1 MAGSPAAPGLAPGAI
16 RWGRARGSLP
26 GMSDAPSPA
35 KRQRRTTAS
44 LTALRHLAREAAEA
58 GEPMREI
65 ARRLDLP
72 WSTLTKWARE
82 DGFRHKDIAARQA
95 AAAKAQDEAD
105 HIRQQ
110 AELAARR
117 TILRDEEDEEGGDEP
132 FTPRSQTDEEITL
145 ARARVGALLEAGYIP
160 EAEQD
165 MRAARRLTSLQSF
178 AAPVRAATEAA
189 TQQMRQAQM
198 NAALYR
204 AALQV
209 CACWEEGDTPPD
221 HLPWIV
227 SATFQKRLAIAR
239 EVVLAVDPDDEGS
252 DQELTEHMIM
262 LAAQGWFRNFHPLLR
277 EAITTLTLQGN
288 HALAEK
294 VGGFLKAEQAALPT
308 LIQWCHANG
317 YGYYGEV

>member
-1 MAGSPAAPGLAPGAI
+1 
-16 RWGRARGSLP
+16 
-26 GMSDAPSPA
+26 MSDAPPPS

-82 DGFRHKDIAARQA
+82 DGFRRKDIAARQA
-95 AAAKAQDEAD
+95 EAARVQDEAD
-105 HIRQQ
+105 HIREQ
-110 AELAARR
+110 AEVAARR
-117 TILRDEEDEEGGDEP
+117 TILREEEEDEEEGA

-189 TQQMRQAQM
+189 TQQMRQAERD
-198 NAALYR
+198 ATLYR
-204 AALQV
+204 VALQV

-221 HLPWIV
+221 HLPWVV

-239 EVVLAVDPDDEGS
+239 DVVRGFDPDDEGS
-252 DQELTEHMIM
+252 DRELTEQMIL

-288 HALAEK
+288 HTLAEK

-317 YGYYGEV
+317 YGYHGEV

>member
-1 MAGSPAAPGLAPGAI
+1 MN
-16 RWGRARGSLP
+16 
-26 GMSDAPSPA
+26 DAPSPA

-82 DGFRHKDIAARQA
+82 DSFRRKDIAARQA
-95 AAAKAQDEAD
+95 EAARAQDEAD
-105 HIRQQ
+105 HIREQ
-110 AELAARR
+110 AEVAARR
-117 TILRDEEDEEGGDEP
+117 TILREEEEDEEEGA

-189 TQQMRQAQM
+189 SQQMRQAQM

-221 HLPWIV
+221 HLPWVV
-227 SATFQKRLAIAR
+227 SATFQKRLAITR
-239 EVVLAVDPDDEGS
+239 DVVRGFDPDDEGS
-252 DQELTEHMIM
+252 DRELTEHMIL
-262 LAAQGWFRNFHPLLR
+262 LAKQGWFRNFHPLLR

-294 VGGFLKAEQAALPT
+294 VGGFLKQEQAALPT

>member
-1 MAGSPAAPGLAPGAI
+1 
-16 RWGRARGSLP
+16 
-26 GMSDAPSPA
+26 MSDAPRPA

-117 TILRDEEDEEGGDEP
+117 TLLRDEEDEEESDEP
-132 FTPRSQTDEEITL
+132 FMPRSQTDEEITL

-198 NAALYR
+198 NA
-204 AALQV
+204 
-209 CACWEEGDTPPD
+209 
-221 HLPWIV
+221 
-227 SATFQKRLAIAR
+227 
-239 EVVLAVDPDDEGS
+239 
-252 DQELTEHMIM
+252 
-262 LAAQGWFRNFHPLLR
+262 
-277 EAITTLTLQGN
+277 
-288 HALAEK
+288 
-294 VGGFLKAEQAALPT
+294 
-308 LIQWCHANG
+308 
-317 YGYYGEV
+317 

>member
-1 MAGSPAAPGLAPGAI
+1 MN
-16 RWGRARGSLP
+16 
-26 GMSDAPSPA
+26 DAPSPA

-117 TILRDEEDEEGGDEP
+117 TLLRDEEDEEESDEP
-132 FTPRSQTDEEITL
+132 FMPRSQTDEAITL

-189 TQQMRQAQM
+189 SQQMRQAEM

-221 HLPWIV
+221 HLPWVV

-239 EVVLAVDPDDEGS
+239 EVVRGFDPDDKGS
-252 DQELTEHMIM
+252 DQELTEHMIL

-294 VGGFLKAEQAALPT
+294 VGGFLKQEQAALPT

-317 YGYYGEV
+317 YGYHGEV